1 MDKNDLN
8 LVFSITSVLLELVIL
23 GMLAGYIG

>member
-1 MDKNDLN
+1 MDRNDLN
-8 LVFSITSVLLELVIL
+8 LAFSIVSVLLELIIL